1 MASTSSQRYD
11 PHALTSRG
19 DANQQQRYV
28 VPLIA
33 PPTPP
38 QLEQDKASI
47 DESFKRAFDLI
58 EQLSTDTAAI
68 KSSEEAR
75 QEKLDSALG
84 DMERVVEEMKIS
96 SRRRDEDSRRINE
109 EVRSLQA
116 MIPKAM
122 KAQEEQSDNRL
133 RELNTELKSLKTLI
147 SNRMSGQGV
156 ASSAV
161 PRSSGVTGANM
172 FGSQGTASVNGSSGS
187 GEAVPAQQDPPKP
200 TEETPAQPDRGNTQ
214 SPLGRFGQRG
224 GIPAWQMAAQKK
236 EKEEGSGTEDS
247 AASSSIVS

>member
-1 MASTSSQRYD
+1 M
-11 PHALTSRG
+11 
-19 DANQQQRYV
+19 
-28 VPLIA
+28 IA

-58 EQLSTDTAAI
+58 DQLSTDTAEI
-68 KSSEEAR
+68 KASEEAR
-75 QEKLDSALG
+75 KEKLDTALA

-96 SRRRDEDSRRINE
+96 ARKRDDDSKRINDE
-109 EVRSLQA
+109 IRSLHA

-122 KAQEEQSDNRL
+122 KAQEDSNDNRL

-156 ASSAV
+156 PQTAV
-161 PRSSGVTGANM
+161 PRSTGVTGANM
-172 FGSQGTASVNGSSGS
+172 FGSQGTASTNTTS
-187 GEAVPAQQDPPKP
+187 ETPAPQDPPKP
-200 TEETPAQPDRGNTQ
+200 SVESVTTAQPERSNTA

-224 GIPAWQMAAQKK
+224 GIPAWQLAAAKK
-236 EKEEGSGTEDS
+236 EEKEASADDS
-247 AASSSIVS
+247 AASSIVS